1 MSVRPVPPLRRP
13 AGIAALIAAL
23 SFTLAACANGDS
35 ARPAD
40 SRASGSAAS
49 CISDFDPAKDYFP
62 VKSTVEHAKN
72 FTLRYEKSY
81 QVLTVKEPYPKGK
94 PESYVLVK
102 CGAPKPKL
110 SGDLANAQQITT
122 PIKSLYSA
130 STTHLPLLTETG
142 TLNVLTGVASGAF
155 VSSAEVRERVT
166 SGKVA
171 EYAKDNTLNAEK
183 VIGAKPDVL
192 MTQGTDDPQYPKLR
206 QAGIAVV
213 ANAEWL
219 EPSPLGRAEWVKAMA
234 ALTGAEKRAGEVF
247 DTVESDY
254 GKVAAKAAKAVS
266 AGKPVK
272 VLPGTMYQGTW
283 SMASGG
289 SYVGKLINDAGGTY
303 PWAGDKGTGN
313 LQLNFE
319 AVYAKG
325 GDAPT
330 WLVGEQWKSTADAVK
345 ADRRYAK
352 LNAVNAGEVWT
363 NTKALGPGGGNDF
376 YERGV
381 LRPDLVLAD
390 LFALLH
396 PDQAAG
402 HTFTFYTKVPRA

>member
-1 MSVRPVPPLRRP
+1 MP
-13 AGIAALIAAL
+13 
-23 SFTLAACANGDS
+23 
-35 ARPAD
+35 ARPARFFRGPAAAAALLALGLTLTACGDGDTARPTD
-40 SRASGSAAS
+40 SRAAGDG

-62 VKSTVEHAKN
+62 VKSTVQHAKN

-110 SGDLANAQQITT
+110 AGDLARAQQITT
-122 PIKSLYSA
+122 PVKSLYSA

-142 TLNVLTGVASGAF
+142 TLDVLTGVANGAF
-155 VSSAEVRERVT
+155 VSSAEVRERVK

-171 EYAKDNTLNAEK
+171 EYAKDNVLNAEK
-183 VIGAKPDVL
+183 VIGSKPDVL

-254 GKVAAKAAKAVS
+254 GKVAAKAAQAVS

-289 SYVGKLINDAGGTY
+289 SYVGKLIKDAGGTY

-319 AVYAKG
+319 AVYGKG
-325 GDAPT
+325 GDAPV

-345 ADRRYAK
+345 ADRRYSK
-352 LNAVNAGEVWT
+352 LTAVGAGEVWS

-396 PDQAAG
+396 PDQAQG